1 MSTFERFERAIPE
14 LMTELSPAR
23 IPDYFDDMLRQT
35 AATRQ
40 RPAWSYPERWLP
52 VEITA
57 RPLTARPF
65 PWRPLAILAL
75 IALVLA
81 AGLLTYVGSQT
92 PLPPPFGL
100 AGNGVLLYRDA
111 DGAIVSV
118 DPTTGSRATVTP
130 ASDTLLDPKVS
141 RDGRRIALVTFF
153 DTQTRQIFVAGIDGS
168 KRLAIAGEYREID
181 QVEWSPD
188 DTHLAI
194 VSNVGGLQSI
204 TVAAADGSTS
214 KALSLGRQV
223 SQIAYL
229 PDGRVAVMAADRPGD
244 ECPGADATVSPCAL
258 FVVSPDGTGLDR
270 LVAAADFHG
279 INTLSPSPDGTGILW
294 VEWKTGAEGR
304 LHVFDLAAR
313 TDRRIADD
321 TFPQPYS
328 INRAWFS
335 PDGGSILFDLFET
348 DGDHWGVVPAAGG
361 TPIRIGPKWTA
372 QDGSKDAAWAPDGRS
387 IIARY
392 PTSDTTGE
400 LWLLDPTGGGGD
412 RRLDLEVPYLPI
424 WQRVAGAS

>member
-23 IPDYFDDMLRQT
+23 VPDYFDDMLQKT

-40 RPAWSYPERWLP
+40 RPSWSYPERWLP

-57 RPLTARPF
+57 RPLTSRPI

-75 IALVLA
+75 LALLLA

-92 PLPPPFGL
+92 QLPPPFGV
-100 AGNGVLLYRDA
+100 AGNGVLLYRDG

-118 DPTTGSRATVTP
+118 DPTTGVRATVAA
-130 ASDTLLDPKVS
+130 ASDTLLDPKIS
-141 RDGRRIALVTFF
+141 RDGRRIALAAFF
-153 DTQTRQIFVAGIDGS
+153 GTQTRQIFVAGIDGAT
-168 KRLAIAGEYREID
+168 RLAIAGEYREID
-181 QVEWSPD
+181 QIEWSPN

-214 KALSLGRQV
+214 KALPLGRQV

-229 PDGRVAVMAADRPGD
+229 PDGRLAVMAADRPGD
-244 ECPGADATVSPCAL
+244 DCPGADATVAPCAL
-258 FVVSPDGTGLDR
+258 FVVNPDGTGLDR
-270 LVAAADFHG
+270 LIAAADFHG
-279 INTLSPSPDGTGILW
+279 INTISPAPDGTTILW

-304 LHVFDLAAR
+304 LHLFDLASR
-313 TDRRIADD
+313 TDRRVPDD
-321 TFPQPYS
+321 AFPNPYS

-335 PDGGSILFDLFET
+335 PDGRSILFDLFDT
-348 DGDHWGVVPAAGG
+348 DGDQWATVPAAGG
-361 TPIRIGPKWTA
+361 PPIRIGPKWPA
-372 QDGSKDAAWAPDGRS
+372 YDGPKEAAWAPDARS
-387 IIARY
+387 VIARY
-392 PTSDTTGE
+392 QMNATTGE

-412 RRLDLEVPYLPI
+412 RRLDVEVPYLPI
-424 WQRVAGAS
+424 WQRVAPQP